1 MSDPRPHVPVKVAS
15 HAPSANTAAVVTL
28 PAVAGSRTRIE
39 QITWSYSNSPTNGGV
54 TITGL
59 EGDDYQF
66 GITAGGPGFVP
77 TAGVRSESNTAAVI
91 TLAAG
96 GSGISG
102 KINVHY
108 WVE

>member
-1 MSDPRPHVPVKVAS
+1 MSVSVPVKVAS

-39 QITWSYSNSPTNGGV
+39 QITWSYSDVPTDGGL

-59 EGDDYQF
+59 EGDDY
-66 GITAGGPGFVP
+66 GLDIAGGGHGSIK
-77 TAGVRSESNTAAVI
+77 TAGVRSESGTQLVV